1 MPSTLDTVYLDEKDY
16 GKTQSK
22 ENAVKCLVALEE
34 KGIGSSIA
42 SQLRFY
48 LR

>member
-22 ENAVKCLVALEE
+22 ENAVKCLVALKKKELDHLLP
-34 KGIGSSIA
+34 A
-42 SQLRFY
+42 N
-48 LR
+48 